1 MRLTHRLIL
10 FSVIVV
16 SALIA
21 VVAVIIDYRV
31 GARMSEEMVSELAR
45 EARLVSTQWASG
57 SNAFRLSHTAG
68 AALGHRVTL
77 IRSDGVVGGDSEF
90 DSIGVT
96 RLENHFARP
105 EVVAAR
111 KSGIGSSRR
120 FSPSRGDE
128 ELYVAV
134 AAPQGVARVSVST
147 KLASEIISRAR
158 RDVLFAGAA
167 ALVIATLLALLF
179 AQNVSRPITELRDRA
194 RALADND
201 FTKHPPVA
209 APGEVGELAATLAQ
223 LSERLEALESTR
235 RDFVANVSH
244 ELRTPITVIGGF
256 AETLQDPDLAAAQRG
271 EFVGIILA
279 NTRRMQRI
287 VDELLDL
294 SRIESG
300 GWVPRP
306 LEFDLDALV
315 AEVIALESDTASKKS
330 LDLIGGISPN
340 ASNVYADRTGLRQI
354 LTNLVENSI
363 RHTSSG
369 SITIFSSREGTGTT
383 VGVRDTGEG
392 ISAEHLPRI
401 FERFYRVDTGR
412 SRASGGTGL
421 GLSIVRHLTEAHG
434 GHVRAESVV
443 GGGTSIA
450 VWFPDRA
457 TV

>member
-1 MRLTHRLIL
+1 MRLTLRLIL

-16 SALIA
+16 SVLIA

-31 GARMSEEMVSELAR
+31 GARMTEETVSELSR
-45 EARLVSTQWASG
+45 EARLVSTQWG
-57 SNAFRLSHTAG
+57 RDDDAFRLAHVAG
-68 AALGHRVTL
+68 SALGHRVTL
-77 IRSDGVVGGDSEF
+77 IRSDGVVIGDSEF
-90 DSIGVT
+90 DSLGVAK
-96 RLENHFARP
+96 LENHSSRP
-105 EVVAAR
+105 EVIAAR
-111 KSGIGSSRR
+111 ESGVGSSRR
-120 FSPSRGDE
+120 LSPSRGDE

-134 AAPQGVARVSVST
+134 SAPQGVARVSVGT
-147 KLASEIISRAR
+147 RAANEIIARAR
-158 RDVLFAGAA
+158 RDVLSAGAA

-201 FTKHPPVA
+201 FTKRQPVS

-256 AETLQDPDLAAAQRG
+256 AETLQDPDLASAQRG
-271 EFVGIILA
+271 EFVSIILA

-300 GWVPRP
+300 GWVPHP
-306 LEFDLDALV
+306 LAFDLDPLV
-315 AEVIALESDTASKKS
+315 AEVMSLEAATASAKS
-330 LDLIGGISPN
+330 LQLTSN
-340 ASNVYADRTGLRQI
+340 LASDAATVYADRTGLRQI
-354 LTNLVENSI
+354 LTNLVENAI
-363 RHTSSG
+363 RHTLAG
-369 SITIFSSREGTGTT
+369 SVAIFSAREGAGIW
-383 VGVRDTGEG
+383 VGVRDSGEG

-434 GHVRAESVV
+434 GRVRAESIV
-443 GGGTSIA
+443 GGGTTISA
-450 VWFPDRA
+450 WFPDGVKA
-457 TV
+457 

>member
-1 MRLTHRLIL
+1 
-10 FSVIVV
+10 
-16 SALIA
+16 
-21 VVAVIIDYRV
+21 
-31 GARMSEEMVSELAR
+31 LAK
-45 EARLVSTQWASG
+45 
-57 SNAFRLSHTAG
+57 
-68 AALGHRVTL
+68 
-77 IRSDGVVGGDSEF
+77 
-90 DSIGVT
+90 
-96 RLENHFARP
+96 LENHAGRP
-105 EVVAAR
+105 EIVAAR
-111 KSGIGSSRR
+111 KSGVGSSRR
-120 FSPSRGDE
+120 ISPSRGDE

-134 AAPQGVARVSVST
+134 AAAQGVTRVSVGT
-147 KLASEIISRAR
+147 KAVSEIVSRAR

-167 ALVIATLLALLF
+167 ALFIAILLALLF

-201 FTKHPPVA
+201 FTKRQPVS
-209 APGEVGELAATLAQ
+209 APGEVGELSATLAQ

-256 AETLQDPDLAAAQRG
+256 AETLQDPDLAAGQRA

-300 GWVPRP
+300 GWIPHP
-306 LEFDLDALV
+306 TEFDLDGLV
-315 AEVIALESDTASKKS
+315 AEVITLEVAAASAKALRVTSDIPPVAAS
-330 LDLIGGISPN
+330 
-340 ASNVYADRTGLRQI
+340 VYADRTGLRQI

-363 RHTSSG
+363 RHTAVG
-369 SITIFSSREGTGTT
+369 SITIFSAREGGGIR

-392 ISAEHLPRI
+392 VSAEHLPRI

-434 GHVRAESVV
+434 GHVLAESVV
-443 GGGTSIA
+443 GEGTTIS
-450 VWFPDRA
+450 VWFPDQVNA
-457 TV
+457 